1 MSMKKRLYEP
11 LATTRRNKKRI
22 EQECMWCWY
31 GMGFVLAVLLGALVY
46 FHLTVVMP
54 FLDVLVP
61 EAQAMTNEEA
71 CALLAEGHYKG
82 ADIRAEA
89 YCDEL
94 NKN

>member
-1 MSMKKRLYEP
+1 MKKRLYEP
-11 LATTRRNKKRI
+11 RATTIRNKKRI
-22 EQECMWCWY
+22 ERECAMCWY
-31 GMGFVLAVLLGALVY
+31 GLAFALALLTGALIY

-71 CALLAEGHYKG
+71 CELLAGGHYKG